1 MAPRSSDSPVMKLRT
16 QLLYTGKRLLLLPS
30 STAELLSLL
39 SQTEEILSM
48 VQQTPPK
55 SINNELNPIIE
66 GISAK
71 ELLRHADMD
80 VNISVACCI
89 CEIMRIMVP
98 ENPYNDEQTKDFF
111 EMVVITFEK
120 LSSVYGGCYTKM
132 TKVLK
137 LSSSIRL
144 WVLMLDLEL
153 DGRELTVRLFKQFL
167 TVADSNSS
175 AIVFEMEKIMTMII
189 DDSEEFGTELLS
201 LIVRVVKSDNRVI
214 VMIFYLSF
222 VTNTLIYYTKC
233 CSYCRLLHL
242 FAESVEHGENLVG
255 SRIKVWWPIDQTYYP
270 GVVKFYDFR
279 NKRHKVLYD
288 DGDEELLNLER
299 ERWMLFE
306 PVSAIPGFLEHA
318 PPSTIRVHGYNVKP
332 SAAPVLEAIFNKHGD
347 IAAKCV
353 FREISVRASLLEM
366 VCDIVKQM
374 ETETNQIHDK
384 MEEIEGQLSSIEAV
398 KINVS
403 WLRARLEV
411 KNKRNGLKMCQ
422 LVGRIY

>member
-1 MAPRSSDSPVMKLRT
+1 
-16 QLLYTGKRLLLLPS
+16 
-30 STAELLSLL
+30 
-39 SQTEEILSM
+39 M

-55 SINNELNPIIE
+55 SINNELNLIIE

-71 ELLRHADMD
+71 ELVRHADMD

-98 ENPYNDEQTKDFF
+98 ENPYNDEQMKDFF

-120 LSSVYGGCYTKM
+120 LSSVYGGCYSKM

-153 DGRELTVRLFKQFL
+153 DGHELTVRLFKQFL

-201 LIVRVVKSDNRVI
+201 LIVRVVKSDNRIASPVCLQLGEK
-214 VMIFYLSF
+214 V
-222 VTNTLIYYTKC
+222 
-233 CSYCRLLHL
+233 LLNYAAQL
-242 FAESVEHGENLVG
+242 KPNLPLMGQDMSIALYDYSKMVARICDTALENEIMAESVEHGENLVG
-255 SRIKVWWPIDQTYYP
+255 SRIKVWWPMDQTYYP

-306 PVSAIPGFLEHA
+306 PVSAIRGFLERA

-374 ETETNQIHDK
+374 ETETNQVHDK

-422 LVGRIY
+422 LVGRIN